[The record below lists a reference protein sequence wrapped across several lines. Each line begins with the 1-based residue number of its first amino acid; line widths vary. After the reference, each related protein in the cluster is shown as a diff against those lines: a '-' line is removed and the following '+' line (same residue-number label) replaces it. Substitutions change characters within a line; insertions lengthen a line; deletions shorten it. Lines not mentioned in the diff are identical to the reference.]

1 MQVQTVRLDAEQYE
15 ALVKTVPGISVGKD
29 TTELQAG
36 IQLGVQLV
44 LQKLREGFVI
54 GHST

>member
-1 MQVQTVRLDAEQYE
+1 MQVQTVRLSAEQYE
-15 ALVKTVPGISVGKD
+15 ILVKTVPGISVGKD
-29 TTELQAG
+29 TTDLQAG
-36 IQLGVQLV
+36 TRLGVQLV